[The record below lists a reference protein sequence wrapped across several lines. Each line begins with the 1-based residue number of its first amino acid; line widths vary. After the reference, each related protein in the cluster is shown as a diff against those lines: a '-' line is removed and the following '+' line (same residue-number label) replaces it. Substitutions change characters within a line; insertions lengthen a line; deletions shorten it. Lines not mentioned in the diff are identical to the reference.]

1 MNDVT
6 RTYDLEQIER
16 EVTPEVRIETT
27 DNSDNVIVED
37 FVVMDGILEM
47 IHKEDVNTTELPV
60 LPGTLVVFR
69 NEGSLFPGKLVSASY
84 PYYIIAAMNK
94 CMDGCWRWPTPKDI
108 IKINHADLITK
119 N

>member
-1 MNDVT
+1 MNNAT
-6 RTYDLEQIER
+6 RTYDLEQIEH

-47 IHKEDVNTTELPV
+47 IHKEGVHTTELPV

-69 NEGSLFPGKLVSASY
+69 NEGSLFPGKVVSASY

-94 CMDGCWRWPTPKDI
+94 CMDGSWR
-108 IKINHADLITK
+108 
-119 N
+119 